1 MKEQLRTEAEKRN
14 LVYAK
19 NINNEYNITGLI
31 DISKNPPKIYCFCT
45 EEIAKEILDFHAQ
58 QSKDSEW
65 ISVTEKYPDEKQTV
79 WCYSEKLDNVFLGEY
94 VYVINEGWFWAESNG
109 VIYAS
114 DGKIVSECEMDDFDV
129 SHWFPTPLL
138 PKKPSNPSRLTT

>member
-1 MKEQLRTEAEKRN
+1 MEKQI
-14 LVYAK
+14 VYAK
-19 NINNEYNITGLI
+19 KINGDSELTELI

-114 DGKIVSECEMDDFDV
+114 DGKIVSDAKWMISMFLIGFLRLYCLRN
-129 SHWFPTPLL
+129 PL
-138 PKKPSNPSRLTT
+138 

>member
-1 MKEQLRTEAEKRN
+1 MEKQI
-14 LVYAK
+14 VYAK
-19 NINNEYNITGLI
+19 KINGDSELTELI

-45 EEIAKEILDFHAQ
+45 EEIAKEIHDFHAQ

>member
-58 QSKDSEW
+58 QSKERDVIGVLIKSKTALEYCRNNGL
-65 ISVTEKYPDEKQTV
+65 SVLFCDETIH
-79 WCYSEKLDNVFLGEY
+79 EIDVFLTE
-94 VYVINEGWFWAESNG
+94 N
-109 VIYAS
+109 
-114 DGKIVSECEMDDFDV
+114 K
-129 SHWFPTPLL
+129 
-138 PKKPSNPSRLTT
+138 

>member
-1 MKEQLRTEAEKRN
+1 MNEQLRTEAEKVLKQAYN
-14 LVYAK
+14 K
-19 NINNEYNITGLI
+19 NVKPLMSNMPTFEESNSLGGYDWIIN
-31 DISKNPPKIYCFCT
+31 
-45 EEIAKEILDFHAQ
+45 AMLDFHAQ
-58 QSKDSEW
+58 QSKESEW

-94 VYVINEGWFWAESNG
+94 VYVMNEGWFWAESSG

-114 DGKIVSECEMDDFDV
+114 DGKIVTECEMDDFDV

-138 PKKPSNPSRLTT
+138 PNKSTLTK